1 MINLYNTTFEVSL
14 RLIILLKAANKPLN
28 IDKITYLDFM
38 SVYAKEFG
46 LSDKNLNGENHYK
59 YGEISAKRR
68 SITAALKRLVIDRFV
83 KATVNSS
90 GLVYSIDVIGK
101 NYADSLDSEYA
112 QEYKTAVQFVFSSFG
127 DMDEKEISSI
137 IKEKSNKER
146 MR

>member
-1 MINLYNTTFEVSL
+1 MKNLYNTTFEVSL
-14 RLIILLKAANKPLN
+14 RLMILLEVADKPLN

-68 SITAALKRLVIDRFV
+68 SITAALKRLVINRFV
-83 KATVNSS
+83 KATVNSR

-101 NYADSLDSEYA
+101 NYADGLDSEYA
-112 QEYKTAVQFVFSSFG
+112 QEYKTAVQSVFSSFG